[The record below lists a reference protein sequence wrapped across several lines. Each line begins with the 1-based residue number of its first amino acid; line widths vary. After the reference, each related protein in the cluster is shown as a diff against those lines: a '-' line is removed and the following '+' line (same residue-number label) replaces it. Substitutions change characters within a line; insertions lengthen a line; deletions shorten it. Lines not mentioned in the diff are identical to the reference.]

1 MSEVFDS
8 DLNLGCF
15 CNLDEELSF
24 HSADF
29 SATGRKFTFALPY
42 GSYPA
47 YKWANMTNAQTV
59 AVIRSAFADLSKLS
73 GAKFVETSN
82 TSKANIRIYFN
93 SSIENGGQ
101 YEGNGKIKFSTKRKP
116 PAPIAKAWVQHEVMH
131 YLGYR
136 YAPPADKFYH
146 SRIKTEVFHGDGG
159 GTVLGAH
166 FTNWLQSRFGR

>member
-1 MSEVFDS
+1 MSEAFDS

-59 AVIRSAFADLSKLS
+59 AVIRSAFAELSELS
-73 GAKFVETSN
+73 GAKFVETAS
-82 TSKANIRIYFN
+82 TSKANIRVYFQN
-93 SSIENGGQ
+93 IANGGQ
-101 YEGNGKIKFSTKRKP
+101 YEGNGKIKLSNQRKGVT
-116 PAPIAKAWVQHEVMH
+116 PAIGRAWLLHEVMH
-131 YLGYR
+131 YLGYK
-136 YAPPADKFYH
+136 ASPPSDKFGH
-146 SRIKTEVFHGDGG
+146 SRNAKEIFHAWGG
-159 GTVLGAH
+159 NDFGPH
-166 FTNWLQSRFGR
+166 FTNWLRSRYGVK